1 MKKIVSASLLMIALN
16 TSAGFGNGPW
26 SNNGWNNSNNSNNGI
41 IAHNPYSMFTP
52 DWFSE
57 EMDDMMD
64 EFDSNNTPFSNNQFN
79 NQGPWNKTGP
89 WKNRNWNQG
98 PWSNNTGPWQNRN
111 WNQGPWSNNTGP
123 WQNRN
128 WNQGPWS
135 NSQPFNFQKNS
146 FGPMS
151 NGPWNNTNKPVQPA
165 TK

>member
-26 SNNGWNNSNNSNNGI
+26 SNSGWNNNNGI

-64 EFDSNNTPFSNNQFN
+64 EFDSNNTPFSKNQFN
-79 NQGPWNKTGP
+79 NQGPWNNTAP
-89 WKNRNWNQG
+89 WQNRNWNHN
-98 PWSNNTGPWQNRN
+98 STSPWQNRN
-111 WNQGPWSNNTGP
+111 WNQGPWG
-123 WQNRN
+123 
-128 WNQGPWS
+128 
-135 NSQPFNFQKNS
+135 NSQPFNFQNNS
-146 FGPMS
+146 FSPMS
-151 NGPWNNTNKPVQPA
+151 NDPWNGANKSTQPA

>member
-64 EFDSNNTPFSNNQFN
+64 EFDSNNTPFSNNQFK
-79 NQGPWNKTGP
+79 NQ
-89 WKNRNWNQG
+89 
-98 PWSNNTGPWQNRN
+98 GPWQNRN

-123 WQNRN
+123 RQNRN
-128 WNQGPWS
+128 WNQGPWG
-135 NSQPFNFQKNS
+135 NSQPFNFQNNS

>member
-41 IAHNPYSMFTP
+41 IAHNPYSIFTP

-64 EFDSNNTPFSNNQFN
+64 EFDSNNTPFGNNQFN
-79 NQGPWNKTGP
+79 NQGPW
-89 WKNRNWNQG
+89 
-98 PWSNNTGPWQNRN
+98 NNTGPWQNRN

-128 WNQGPWS
+128 WNQGPWG
-135 NSQPFNFQKNS
+135 NSQPFNFQNNS
-146 FGPMS
+146 FGPMR
-151 NGPWNNTNKPVQPA
+151 NGPWNNANKSVQPV

>member
-26 SNNGWNNSNNSNNGI
+26 SNNGWNNSNNSNNSNNGI

-64 EFDSNNTPFSNNQFN
+64 EFDSNNTPFSNNQFK
-79 NQGPWNKTGP
+79 NQ
-89 WKNRNWNQG
+89 
-98 PWSNNTGPWQNRN
+98 GPWQNRN
-111 WNQGPWSNNTGP
+111 WNQGPWG
-123 WQNRN
+123 
-128 WNQGPWS
+128 
-135 NSQPFNFQKNS
+135 NSQPFNFQNNS

>member
-1 MKKIVSASLLMIALN
+1 MLVIIKNNKGGEGMKKIVSVSLLMMALN

-41 IAHNPYSMFTP
+41 IAHNPYSIFTP

-64 EFDSNNTPFSNNQFN
+64 EFDSNNMPFSNNQFN
-79 NQGPWNKTGP
+79 NQGP
-89 WKNRNWNQG
+89 R
-98 PWSNNTGPWQNRN
+98 NNTGPWQNRN

-128 WNQGPWS
+128 WNQGPWG
-135 NSQPFNFQKNS
+135 NSQPFNFQNNS

-151 NGPWNNTNKPVQPA
+151 NGPWNNANKSVQPV

>member
-26 SNNGWNNSNNSNNGI
+26 SNNGWNNSNNSNNSNNGI

-64 EFDSNNTPFSNNQFN
+64 EFDSNNTPFSNNQFK
-79 NQGPWNKTGP
+79 NQ
-89 WKNRNWNQG
+89 
-98 PWSNNTGPWQNRN
+98 GPWQNRN

-123 WQNRN
+123 RQNRN
-128 WNQGPWS
+128 WNQGPWG
-135 NSQPFNFQKNS
+135 NSQPFNFQNNS

>member
-1 MKKIVSASLLMIALN
+1 MRVIIKNNKGGEGMKKIVSVSLLMIALN

-41 IAHNPYSMFTP
+41 IAHNPYSIFTP

-64 EFDSNNTPFSNNQFN
+64 EFDSNNMPFSNNQFN
-79 NQGPWNKTGP
+79 NQGPW
-89 WKNRNWNQG
+89 
-98 PWSNNTGPWQNRN
+98 NNTGPWQNRN

-128 WNQGPWS
+128 WNQGPWG
-135 NSQPFNFQKNS
+135 NSQPFNFQNNS

-151 NGPWNNTNKPVQPA
+151 NGPWNNANKSVQPV

>member
-16 TSAGFGNGPW
+16 TSAGFGDGPW
-26 SNNGWNNSNNSNNGI
+26 SNSGWNNSNNGI

-79 NQGPWNKTGP
+79 NQGPWN
-89 WKNRNWNQG
+89 
-98 PWSNNTGPWQNRN
+98 NTAPWQNRN

-128 WNQGPWS
+128 WNQGPWG
-135 NSQPFNFQKNS
+135 NSQPFNFQNNS

-151 NGPWNNTNKPVQPA
+151 NGPWNNTNKSVQPA

>member
-1 MKKIVSASLLMIALN
+1 MKKIVSVSLLMIALN

-26 SNNGWNNSNNSNNGI
+26 NNSNNSNNSNNGI
-41 IAHNPYSMFTP
+41 IAHNPYSIFTP

-64 EFDSNNTPFSNNQFN
+64 EFDSNNMPFSNNNQFN
-79 NQGPWNKTGP
+79 NQGPW
-89 WKNRNWNQG
+89 
-98 PWSNNTGPWQNRN
+98 NNTGPWQNRN

-128 WNQGPWS
+128 WNQGPWG
-135 NSQPFNFQKNS
+135 NSQPFNFQNNS
-146 FGPMS
+146 FGPIS
-151 NGPWNNTNKPVQPA
+151 NGPWNNANKSVQPV